1 MRVCMIGTGYV
12 GLVTGACLAEQGNH
26 VWCVDIDEDKISRL
40 NAGIVPIYEPGLE
53 DIIKRN
59 VSQGRLKFTTDTKEA
74 VKNSF
79 FVFIAVGTPPDGN
92 GNADL
97 KYVMQAAQNIGSWL
111 EGYKIIA
118 IKSTVPVGTTHKIK
132 IIIAEEL
139 TKRGRTDID
148 FDVAFCP
155 EFLKEGSAVDDFL
168 SPDRIVIGTENDRTS
183 AFLRELFSPY
193 VQREPRILTMSITSA
208 ELTKYAANAMLATR
222 ISFMNELANFCE
234 TVGADIEEV
243 RRGIGT
249 DKRIGPA
256 FLYAGVGYG
265 GSCFPKDVKALIRSA
280 KEKGKDLTI
289 LQAVEEVNINQKYNF
304 LKKILKHFDD
314 KITDK
319 TFAIWGLSFKPHTD
333 DIREAPAIEII
344 KELTKKGAKI
354 RAFDPVAMDNTKPL
368 FEDDPNV
375 CFADDE
381 YNALEGAD
389 ALVLVTEWPQFR
401 KPDWER
407 VRELLAEPVVFDG
420 RNQYD
425 PGKMKQMGFEYFGVG
440 RHQG

>member
-26 VWCVDIDEDKISRL
+26 VWCVDVDQDKIARL
-40 NAGIVPIYEPGLE
+40 NAGEVPIYEPGLE

-59 VSQGRLKFTTDTKEA
+59 VSQGRLKFTTDTEEA
-74 VKNSF
+74 VNSSL

-92 GNADL
+92 GHADL
-97 KYVMQAAQNIGSWL
+97 TYVLQVAQDIGSCM

-118 IKSTVPVGTTHKIK
+118 TKSTIPVGTTHKIQGV
-132 IIIAEEL
+132 ITEEL
-139 TKRGRTDID
+139 TRRGRSDID

-183 AFLRELFSPY
+183 EFLKELFAPF
-193 VQREPRILTMSITSA
+193 VQREPRILDMSVTSA
-208 ELTKYAANAMLATR
+208 ELTKYAANSMLATR
-222 ISFMNELANFCE
+222 ISFMNELASFCE

-256 FLYAGVGYG
+256 FLYAGIGYG
-265 GSCFPKDVKALIRSA
+265 GACFPKDVKALIQSA
-280 KEKGKDLTI
+280 KNKGKSLSI
-289 LQAVEEVNINQKYNF
+289 LQAVEDVNTNQKYSF
-304 LKKILKHFDD
+304 LEKICKHFNNNITG
-314 KITDK
+314 KI
-319 TFAIWGLSFKPHTD
+319 FAIWGLSFKPHTD

-344 KELTKKGAKI
+344 KELTEKGAKVQ
-354 RAFDPVAMDNTKPL
+354 AFDPVAMDNTRPL
-368 FEDDPNV
+368 FEDNKNV
-375 CFADDE
+375 HFADDE

-389 ALVLVTEWPQFR
+389 ALILVTEWPQFR
-401 KPDWER
+401 RPDWER
-407 VRELLAEPVVFDG
+407 MKELLTKPVVFDG

-425 PGKMKQMGFEYFGVG
+425 PGKMKKMGFEYFGVG
-440 RHQG
+440 RKHV

>member
-1 MRVCMIGTGYV
+1 MIGTGYV

-26 VWCVDIDEDKISRL
+26 VWCVDVDEDKISRL
-40 NAGIVPIYEPGLE
+40 NAGVVPIYEPGLE

-74 VKNSF
+74 VRSSL

-92 GNADL
+92 GDANL
-97 KYVMQAAQNIGSWL
+97 KYVHQAARDIGASMD
-111 EGYKIIA
+111 GYKIIA
-118 IKSTVPVGTTHKIK
+118 TKSTVPVGTTHKIK
-132 IIIAEEL
+132 SIITGEL
-139 TKRGRTDID
+139 KKRNRTDID

-183 AFLRELFSPY
+183 EFLRELFAPF

-208 ELTKYAANAMLATR
+208 ELTKYAANSMLATR
-222 ISFMNELANFCE
+222 ISFMNELADFCE

-243 RRGIGT
+243 RRGMGT

-280 KEKGKDLTI
+280 KEKGKDLSI
-289 LQAVEEVNINQKYNF
+289 LQAVEDVNTNQKYNF
-304 LKKILKHFDD
+304 IKKILKHFDD
-314 KITDK
+314 KIADK

-344 KELTKKGAKI
+344 KELTKKGAKV
-354 RAFDPVAMDNTKPL
+354 RTYDPVAMDNTRPL
-368 FEDDPNV
+368 FEDNQNV
-375 CFADDE
+375 HFAEDE
-381 YNALEGAD
+381 YHALEGAD
-389 ALVLVTEWPQFR
+389 AMVLVTEWPQFR

-407 VRELLAEPVVFDG
+407 VKELLATPVVFDG

-425 PGKMKQMGFEYFGVG
+425 PGKMKKLGFEYIGVG
-440 RHQG
+440 RNRA

>member
-1 MRVCMIGTGYV
+1 
-12 GLVTGACLAEQGNH
+12 
-26 VWCVDIDEDKISRL
+26 
-40 NAGIVPIYEPGLE
+40 
-53 DIIKRN
+53 
-59 VSQGRLKFTTDTKEA
+59 
-74 VKNSF
+74 
-79 FVFIAVGTPPDGN
+79 
-92 GNADL
+92 
-97 KYVMQAAQNIGSWL
+97 
-111 EGYKIIA
+111 
-118 IKSTVPVGTTHKIK
+118 
-132 IIIAEEL
+132 
-139 TKRGRTDID
+139 
-148 FDVAFCP
+148 
-155 EFLKEGSAVDDFL
+155 
-168 SPDRIVIGTENDRTS
+168 
-183 AFLRELFSPY
+183 
-193 VQREPRILTMSITSA
+193 MSISSA

-289 LQAVEEVNINQKYNF
+289 LQAVEDVNKNQRHSF
-304 LKKILKHFDD
+304 IKKIYNHFKDNLAG
-314 KITDK
+314 K
-319 TFAIWGLSFKPHTD
+319 TLAIWGLSFKPHTD

-344 KELTKKGAKI
+344 KELTKKGAKV

-368 FEDDPNV
+368 FEDDQNV

-407 VRELLAEPVVFDG
+407 VKELLAEPVVFDG
-420 RNQYD
+420 RNKYD

-440 RHQG
+440 RNQQ